1 MRTAT
6 AENAKKNLE
15 ALAANIERYIGEKNE
30 IPMSINAD
38 FFCDFYSR
46 IITLYLQ
53 DEKAE
58 LTEEL
63 RENYKEAVRK
73 AELLWPIITDQ

>member
-1 MRTAT
+1 
-6 AENAKKNLE
+6 
-15 ALAANIERYIGEKNE
+15 
-30 IPMSINAD
+30 MSINAD